1 MDIPPNSWVSIVKFW
16 MNVDDLFWS
25 TDTFFGQLPY
35 QKPLVS
41 PEDFPRPLQASPG
54 LSRSFSPQVM
64 IPLSAL
70 RDSTP
75 SSRTHGRSTC
85 DQQISFH
92 KRTSAALEFGDG
104 KHIWKHVFWCCFSI
118 ISREIS
124 SIFKKGLQKIEF
136 SPKNIMVMISPHW
149 DDHNLDAPPWDK
161 AKIILMWCHSCIQLH
176 LSIAWLVHVGSI
188 FKFHFEGHYPKLL
201 KTCIWLY
208 PKISQVCHV
217 AAIHSN

>member
-1 MDIPPNSWVSIVKFW
+1 MGFNSKILDECGWFILEYGH
-16 MNVDDLFWS
+16 LFRTAPIS
-25 TDTFFGQLPY
+25 KTHGFTRG
-35 QKPLVS
+35 
-41 PEDFPRPLQASPG
+41 FPQASPG

-136 SPKNIMVMISPHW
+136 SPKNLMVMISPHW
-149 DDHNLDAPPWDK
+149 DDHNLDAPPFSTRPK
-161 AKIILMWCHSCIQLH
+161 SFWCDVT
-176 LSIAWLVHVGSI
+176 AV
-188 FKFHFEGHYPKLL
+188 
-201 KTCIWLY
+201 
-208 PKISQVCHV
+208 
-217 AAIHSN
+217 SNYI